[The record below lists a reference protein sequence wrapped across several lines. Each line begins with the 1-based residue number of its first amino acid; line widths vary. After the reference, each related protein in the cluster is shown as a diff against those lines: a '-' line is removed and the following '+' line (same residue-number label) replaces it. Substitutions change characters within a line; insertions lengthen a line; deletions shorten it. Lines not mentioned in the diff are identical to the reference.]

1 MEVEINPFFF
11 IETLSAKETESPAVF
26 GEIFLNDF
34 LLHNR
39 GSSQLLCFY
48 FYGNQAVLWIDRLRV
63 DSVEIRQYS
72 EGQRVIQSESI
83 FLSFKTWCIELIIHK
98 WIHIFENHC
107 YISHNHTTKD
117 DQNRIQAFILWIG
130 SYSQKKSHFVLLS
143 LVMHTSHP
151 HTLFSHSKEQRSAEI
166 PSISPFLSFTN

>member
-48 FYGNQAVLWIDRLRV
+48 FYGNQTVLWIDRLRV
-63 DSVEIRQYS
+63 DSVEIRRYS

-107 YISHNHTTKD
+107 YISHNHTTND
-117 DQNRIQAFILWIG
+117 
-130 SYSQKKSHFVLLS
+130 
-143 LVMHTSHP
+143 
-151 HTLFSHSKEQRSAEI
+151 E
-166 PSISPFLSFTN
+166 